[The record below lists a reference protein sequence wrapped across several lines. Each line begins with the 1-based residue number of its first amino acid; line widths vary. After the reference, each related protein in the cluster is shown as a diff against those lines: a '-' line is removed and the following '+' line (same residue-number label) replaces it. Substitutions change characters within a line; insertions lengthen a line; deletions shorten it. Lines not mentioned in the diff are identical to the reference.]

1 MKTLV
6 TGGHGLLG
14 TYLQKEMEGIYLNS
28 KDFNLTKESEVIK
41 MYETHQPDVVV
52 HLAGKAGGMFD
63 HMKNPFYYLEEN
75 ILMNTYVMKYAHEFG
90 VKKFV
95 GTLSTCIYRDVAE
108 NYPLVEEELYEGQ
121 PHEFHI
127 GYAYSKRLMGIHINV
142 AKKQG
147 LNYSY
152 VVPSNLYG
160 LYETGDITRKHFV
173 GALIDKIIKAN
184 INGDKKI
191 TILGDGSP
199 LRQFTYT
206 EDVAKIIA
214 RVVKE
219 DVSVNMNIATPE
231 NLSIAEMVRQALIA
245 TDSQHLEVEWD
256 TTQPNGQYR
265 KDVSVEKLQTAFPDF
280 QFTSFVDGIRKTHE
294 ELKKKY

>member
-1 MKTLV
+1 M
-6 TGGHGLLG
+6 
-14 TYLQKEMEGIYLNS
+14 
-28 KDFNLTKESEVIK
+28 
-41 MYETHQPDVVV
+41 
-52 HLAGKAGGMFD
+52 
-63 HMKNPFYYLEEN
+63 
-75 ILMNTYVMKYAHEFG
+75 
-90 VKKFV
+90 
-95 GTLSTCIYRDVAE
+95 
-108 NYPLVEEELYEGQ
+108 
-121 PHEFHI
+121 
-127 GYAYSKRLMGIHINV
+127 
-142 AKKQG
+142 
-147 LNYSY
+147 
-152 VVPSNLYG
+152 
-160 LYETGDITRKHFV
+160 
-173 GALIDKIIKAN
+173 
-184 INGDKKI
+184 
-191 TILGDGSP
+191 
-199 LRQFTYT
+199 RQFTYT

>member
-1 MKTLV
+1 MKIIV

-14 TYLQKEMEGIYLNS
+14 TYLQNEMDGVYLSS
-28 KDFNLTKESEVIK
+28 KDFDLTKEDQVIK

-63 HMKNPFYYLEEN
+63 HMKSPFYYLEEN
-75 ILMNTYVMKYAHEFG
+75 ILMNTYVLKYAHEYN

-160 LYETGDITRKHFV
+160 VYETGDITRKHFV
-173 GALIDKIIKAN
+173 GALIHKIIMAN
-184 INGDKKI
+184 KNGDKKI
-191 TILGDGSP
+191 TILGDGTP

-206 EDVAKIIA
+206 KDVAKVIA

-219 DVSVNMNIATPE
+219 DVSENINIGTPE
-231 NLSIAEMVRQALIA
+231 NLSIAEMTRLALIA
-245 TDSQHLEVEWD
+245 TNSQHLEVEYD

-265 KDVSVEKLQTAFPDF
+265 KDVSVEKLKNIFPDF
-280 QFTSFVDGIRKTHE
+280 EFTSFVDGIRETYNI
-294 ELKKKY
+294 LKNNY

>member
-1 MKTLV
+1 MKILV

-14 TYLQKEMEGIYLNS
+14 TYLQKEMEGIYLSS

-184 INGDKKI
+184 IN
-191 TILGDGSP
+191 
-199 LRQFTYT
+199 
-206 EDVAKIIA
+206 
-214 RVVKE
+214 
-219 DVSVNMNIATPE
+219 
-231 NLSIAEMVRQALIA
+231 
-245 TDSQHLEVEWD
+245 
-256 TTQPNGQYR
+256 
-265 KDVSVEKLQTAFPDF
+265 
-280 QFTSFVDGIRKTHE
+280 
-294 ELKKKY
+294 

>member
-1 MKTLV
+1 MKILV

-14 TYLQKEMEGIYLNS
+14 TYLQKEMEGIYLSS

-75 ILMNTYVMKYAHEFG
+75 ILMNTYVMKYAHEFN

-214 RVVKE
+214 RIVKE
-219 DVSVNMNIATPE
+219 DVNVNMNIATPE
-231 NLSIAEMVRQALIA
+231 NLSISEMVRQALIA

-265 KDVSVEKLQTAFPDF
+265 KDIDTTKFKNIFPNYE
-280 QFTSFVDGIRKTHE
+280 FTSYVEGIKQTYDT
-294 ELKKKY
+294 LYGK